1 MSASGPYILHCGALP
16 REQHACAQP
25 EIAVLR
31 EENGP
36 EVHHQRGGRDCVAQG
51 ALAIDTFYQF
61 DKFLMSEFLSFQSQ
75 EVASKL
81 PGYGST
87 KGVVS
92 RNGTVKVVC
101 TLISPLLIEICRSS
115 HGRIVLA
122 ATFNLCTLND
132 LGGMQLPPL
141 FHYAV
146 GERGSFQRLIVQ
158 SLMGMV
164 NNQWK
169 LSTLMLQM
177 LPPAYQCGEAERED
191 MEESEGE
198 REEEEEVVVVVEE
211 GVVAVVEEEA
221 SAAAM

>member
-1 MSASGPYILHCGALP
+1 MELS
-16 REQHACAQP
+16 HANSTHVLNLESRFFEKKMGKKYTISEEG
-25 EIAVLR
+25 EIVWRKA
-31 EENGP
+31 P
-36 EVHHQRGGRDCVAQG
+36 S
-51 ALAIDTFYQF
+51 IDTFYQF
-61 DKFLMSEFLSFQSQ
+61 DKFLMSEFLSFQLQ

-81 PGYGST
+81 PAYGST

-101 TLISPLLIEICRSS
+101 TLIPPLLIEICRRS

-141 FHYAV
+141 FPYAV

-158 SLMGMV
+158 NLMGMV
-164 NNQWK
+164 NNQWR

-177 LPPAYQCGEAERED
+177 LPPAYQCGEAEGEE
-191 MEESEGE
+191 MEESKGE

-211 GVVAVVEEEA
+211 GVVAVMVEEEV